1 MSFAVLKNKR
11 YSATIQV
18 VISLIN
24 KRDIL
29 I

>member
-1 MSFAVLKNKR
+1 MNFAVLKDKR
-11 YSATIQV
+11 YSATIQA

>member
-1 MSFAVLKNKR
+1 MNFAVLKDKR
-11 YSATIQV
+11 YSAIIQV
-18 VISLIN
+18 VISLVN